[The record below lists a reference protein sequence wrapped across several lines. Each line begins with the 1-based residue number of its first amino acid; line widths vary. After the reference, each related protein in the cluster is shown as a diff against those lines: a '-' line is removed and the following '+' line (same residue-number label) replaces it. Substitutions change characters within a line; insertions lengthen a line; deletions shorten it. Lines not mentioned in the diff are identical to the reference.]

1 VAVRPVAAAAAR
13 PVAAVAAQSVAAVA
27 AQSVAARSVVAQTVA
42 RSVARSAVVAH
53 LGDIAVCAK
62 AHDRRRENCIHDSIA
77 DFPKVAFGS
86 N

>member
-1 VAVRPVAAAAAR
+1 MAVRPVAAAAAR

-27 AQSVAARSVVAQTVA
+27 ARSVVAQSVA